1 VDVLVVVVEGLWS
14 LLLLLLLLLLLVLP
28 AVPPFEVG
36 YAWWDP
42 VPPPPSALPAPPFP
56 SGDGDDDDDFPFAP
70 FPFGLPLLPP
80 FSSGD
85 TRPSGYTPT
94 LSYTSVVPGDGAAA
108 AGEEEE
114 DDDDDDGAACLVF
127 MPCGSFG
134 EGIFI
139 PFAKREL
146 WKEEV
151 SRGGKEQ
158 KRRRRRKRFMET
170 IVA

>member
-1 VDVLVVVVEGLWS
+1 MDVLVVVVEGLWS
-14 LLLLLLLLLLLVLP
+14 LLLLLLLLVLP

-108 AGEEEE
+108 AGEED
-114 DDDDDDGAACLVF
+114 DDDDDDGGAACLVF
-127 MPCGSFG
+127 IPCGSFG